1 MTKTTKATKTT
12 KTTKAKYAALLRGIN
27 VGGNKKVPMAEL
39 RQILDGLGH
48 EDAQTYLQSGNAVF
62 TSTTDRTPAALARD
76 LEDAIEAHFGFRV
89 PCLVLDGAYLRA
101 VADACPFPAADLE
114 GKQLHATFCSE
125 QPAESR
131 FASIDAPAHLPEE
144 YRVGDRVIYLY
155 APNGLGR
162 SKLAEALAKP
172 AVVKGLDVTTRNWNT
187 VAKLVELTRD

>member
-1 MTKTTKATKTT
+1 MTNR
-12 KTTKAKYAALLRGIN
+12 KYAALLRGIN

-39 RQILDGLGH
+39 RTVLAGLGH
-48 EDAQTYLQSGNAVF
+48 TDAQTYLQSGNAVF
-62 TSTTDRTPAALARD
+62 ATSAKKTTQTLARE
-76 LEDAIEAHFGFRV
+76 LETAIEAHFGFRV
-89 PCLVLDGAYLRA
+89 PCLVVDGTYLRT
-101 VADACPFPAADLE
+101 VAEACPFPAAELE

-131 FASIDAPAHLPEE
+131 FASIDGPAYLPEE

-187 VAKLVELTRD
+187 VAKLVELTGD

>member
-1 MTKTTKATKTT
+1 MTKTTKTAETAKTT
-12 KTTKAKYAALLRGIN
+12 YAALLRGIN
-27 VGGNKKVPMAEL
+27 VGGNRKVPMAEL
-39 RQILDGLGH
+39 RQVLGGLGH
-48 EDAQTYLQSGNAVF
+48 EGVQTYLQSGNAVF
-62 TSTTDRTPAALARD
+62 TSASGKAPDALARE
-76 LEDAIEAHFGFRV
+76 LEAAIEAHFGFRV
-89 PCLVLDGAYLRA
+89 PCLVVDGAYLRA
-101 VADACPFPAADLE
+101 VADACPFPAAELE

-131 FASIDAPAHLPEE
+131 FASIDAPVHLPEE

-187 VAKLVELTRD
+187 VVKLVELTQD

>member
-1 MTKTTKATKTT
+1 MTKTTKTGKTT
-12 KTTKAKYAALLRGIN
+12 YAALLRGIN

-39 RQILDGLGH
+39 RQVLEGLGH
-48 EDAQTYLQSGNAVF
+48 EDVQTYLQSGNAVF
-62 TSTTDRTPAALARD
+62 AAAGGKDPDALARE
-76 LEDAIEAHFGFRV
+76 LEAAIEAHFGFHV
-89 PCLVLDGAYLRA
+89 PCLVVDGAHLRA
-101 VADACPFPAADLE
+101 VVDACPFPAADLE

-125 QPAESR
+125 QPAASR

-187 VAKLVELTRD
+187 VVKLVELTQD